1 MIIIQINCK
10 FKNRSFKYKKTKIK
24 QIYLM
29 ICSITINKKWFK
41 TKIKIIYN
49 KYKINSKMIFLKII
63 KIIKILIK
71 KNKI

>member
-1 MIIIQINCK
+1 
-10 FKNRSFKYKKTKIK
+10 
-24 QIYLM
+24 M